1 MGCQEQPGW
10 LSKLLSLH
18 SQVPKLHSLK
28 QCSWVCPRTSY
39 SCTNFRTSL
48 CPIAVSGIGNTC
60 SSLHSYSHPYNLQL
74 IPPAK
79 PPSAPEWNDEKMP
92 MVHSPLPPPY
102 QDMPHQGP
110 PPQQQAFGYPA
121 QCAGAGYNQPPAFM
135 NQQHPAQPHT
145 VTVQPTVYVAQ
156 APLNPVK
163 DYMGYSI
170 FTLLCCCLPLGIAAL
185 IHSINA
191 REANFSGDRMR
202 AERNSRT
209 AKTLNHVALG
219 IGLLSLTLMIVYI
232 VVIVVQATRYPRYHY
247 GYK

>member
-1 MGCQEQPGW
+1 MKC
-10 LSKLLSLH
+10 
-18 SQVPKLHSLK
+18 
-28 QCSWVCPRTSY
+28 
-39 SCTNFRTSL
+39 
-48 CPIAVSGIGNTC
+48 
-60 SSLHSYSHPYNLQL
+60 
-74 IPPAK
+74 
-79 PPSAPEWNDEKMP
+79 
-92 MVHSPLPPPY
+92 
-102 QDMPHQGP
+102 
-110 PPQQQAFGYPA
+110 
-121 QCAGAGYNQPPAFM
+121 AGYNQPPAFM

-185 IHSINA
+185 IHSINVK
-191 REANFSGDRMR
+191 
-202 AERNSRT
+202 RNSRT